1 MAVPIT
7 LYSAYLKRLNKSTLV
22 YISVLLLKD
31 MHNLLTVLHYL
42 TLSQRCRETQCYDK
56 PLKLVR
62 TKKKKKSYYK
72 FHLLFQQ
79 RVPVCYSVVSH
90 MKTPDLYLSLLN
102 VYLWARCVCVCVGW

>member
-1 MAVPIT
+1 MAVSIT

-62 TKKKKKSYYK
+62 TKKKKKI
-72 FHLLFQQ
+72 LLQISFAISATSA
-79 RVPVCYSVVSH
+79 SV
-90 MKTPDLYLSLLN
+90 L
-102 VYLWARCVCVCVGW
+102 